1 MNPAAGPD
9 RPLRPANRRGAAR
22 LAAVQALYQ
31 LELGGATLPDVLS
44 EFETYRLG
52 AEVDDTRYRE
62 ADILFFRDVVT
73 GVVREQRMID
83 PEIDSTLTAGWPL
96 VRIDATLRAILRC
109 GAYEIARRR
118 DVPVP
123 VVITEYIDIALAFYE
138 GDIPPMVNAVLDAL
152 GRKLRPGGPGE
163 ERGSDG

>member
-1 MNPAAGPD
+1 MNPATGPD

-83 PEIDSTLTAGWPL
+83 PEIDSTLVAGWPL

-109 GAYEIARRR
+109 GAYEIAHRR

-152 GRKLRPGGPGE
+152 GRKLRPGRPGE
-163 ERGSDG
+163 ERGSDA